1 MAMKRKAQFYLIAGL
16 AFVLLFFTMVP
27 HLQPLVTTPSSDLG
41 YLARNMQKELPHAL
55 TLGLNESS
63 GVPTLVN
70 FTRFSARVMAERAI
84 NFTPVW
90 VVTGNLSQDLNVTV
104 GNFLGANTT
113 VTVNVT
119 GEDVQ
124 SIAVADNS
132 TNSSAFTSVAAAFN
146 ISIGFRDQ
154 NETFV
159 WVRDKVNLYA
169 FVNLTRF
176 SENLQVNVSA

>member
-1 MAMKRKAQFYLIAGL
+1 MGL

-27 HLQPLVTTPSSDLG
+27 HRQPLVTTPSSDLG
-41 YLARNMQKELPHAL
+41 YLARNMQKELPQAL
-55 TLGLNESS
+55 TLGLNESA
-63 GVPTLVN
+63 GVTTLVN

-90 VVTGNLSQDLNVTV
+90 VVTSNLSQDMNVTV
-104 GNFLGANTT
+104 GNFLGANET
-113 VTVNVT
+113 VSVNVSGT
-119 GEDVQ
+119 TA
-124 SIAVADNS
+124 SIMVADNS
-132 TNSSAFTSVAAAFN
+132 TNSSTFTAPPAAFN
-146 ISIGFRDQ
+146 VSISFRDQ

-159 WVRDKVNLYA
+159 WARDKVNLYA